1 MLAIFKR
8 EILSFFTTPVGYLII
23 GFFLVLNGL
32 FLWVFKGDF
41 NIFEYGFADLS
52 KFFLLTP
59 WVFMFLIPAVTMKSF
74 SEEKKTGTLE
84 LLFIK
89 PLSLG
94 QTVYGKFFGA
104 LFLVVIALIP
114 TFIYSI
120 CISQLGTTQGN
131 LDWGLIYGSY
141 FGLFFLA
148 MSYTAIG
155 IFTSTITEN
164 QIVAFI
170 LALFVCFMLYYGFE
184 SVSTLF
190 TDGEMAQFVISL
202 GMKSHF
208 EGISRGVLDSR
219 DLVYFFTLSILF
231 LFFAIVQLKHHS
243 R

>member
-8 EILSFFTTPVGYLII
+8 EILSFFMTPVGYLII

-52 KFFLLTP
+52 NFFLLTP
-59 WVFMFLIPAVTMKSF
+59 WVFLFLIPAVTMKSF
-74 SEEKKTGTLE
+74 SEEKKAGTLE

-89 PLSLG
+89 PLSLRE
-94 QTVYGKFFGA
+94 TVYGKFFGA
-104 LFLVVIALIP
+104 LSLVVIALVP
-114 TFIYSI
+114 TLLYGV
-120 CISQLGTTQGN
+120 CISQLGNTPGN

-155 IFTSTITEN
+155 IFTSALTEN

-170 LALFVCFMLYYGFE
+170 LALVICFMFYYGFE
-184 SVSTLF
+184 GVSTLF
-190 TDGEMAQFVISL
+190 NDGEITQLIVSL

-208 EGISRGVLDSR
+208 EGISRGILDSR
-219 DLVYFFTLSILF
+219 DLIYFLSLTVLF
-231 LFFAIVQLKHHS
+231 LFFAIVQLKNHS

>member
-8 EILSFFTTPVGYLII
+8 EVLSFFTTPVGYLII

-59 WVFMFLIPAVTMKSF
+59 WVFLFLIPAVTMKSF

-104 LFLVVIALIP
+104 LFLIVIALIP
-114 TFIYSI
+114 TFLYSI
-120 CISQLGTTQGN
+120 CISQLGIIQGN

-155 IFTSTITEN
+155 IFTSTLTEN

-170 LALFVCFMLYYGFE
+170 LALVGCFMFYYGFE
-184 SVSTLF
+184 AVSTLF
-190 TDGEMAQFVISL
+190 TDGDIAQFIISL

-219 DLVYFFTLSILF
+219 DLIYFFSLSVLF
-231 LFFAIVQLKHHS
+231 LFFAIVQLKNHS

>member
-8 EILSFFTTPVGYLII
+8 EVLSFFTTPVGYLII

-59 WVFMFLIPAVTMKSF
+59 WVFLFLIPAVTMKSF

-104 LFLVVIALIP
+104 LFLVVVALIP

-120 CISQLGTTQGN
+120 CISQFVSNAHLCNICSADTR
-131 LDWGLIYGSY
+131 L
-141 FGLFFLA
+141 
-148 MSYTAIG
+148 TALSACG
-155 IFTSTITEN
+155 
-164 QIVAFI
+164 FI
-170 LALFVCFMLYYGFE
+170 
-184 SVSTLF
+184 
-190 TDGEMAQFVISL
+190 
-202 GMKSHF
+202 
-208 EGISRGVLDSR
+208 GVLSSIHSPP
-219 DLVYFFTLSILF
+219 LSP
-231 LFFAIVQLKHHS
+231 
-243 R
+243 

>member
-8 EILSFFTTPVGYLII
+8 EVLSFFMTPVGYLII
-23 GFFLVLNGL
+23 GFFLILNGL
-32 FLWVFKGDF
+32 FLWVFKGTF

-52 KFFLLTP
+52 NFFLLTP
-59 WVFMFLIPAVTMKSF
+59 WVFLFLIPAVTMKSF
-74 SEEKKTGTLE
+74 SEEKKAGTLE
-84 LLFIK
+84 LLFIN
-89 PLSLG
+89 PLSLRE
-94 QTVYGKFFGA
+94 TVYGKFLGA
-104 LFLVVIALIP
+104 LFLVLIALIP
-114 TFIYSI
+114 TLLYGI
-120 CISQLGTTQGN
+120 CISQLGIIEGN

-155 IFTSTITEN
+155 IFTSALTEN

-170 LALFVCFMLYYGFE
+170 LALVICFLLYYGFE
-184 SVSTLF
+184 GASTLF
-190 TDGEMAQFVISL
+190 SDGEIIQFIVSL

-219 DLVYFFTLSILF
+219 DLIYFLSLTVLF
-231 LFFAIVQLKHHS
+231 LFFAIVQLKNHS

>member
-1 MLAIFKR
+1 
-8 EILSFFTTPVGYLII
+8 
-23 GFFLVLNGL
+23 
-32 FLWVFKGDF
+32 
-41 NIFEYGFADLS
+41 
-52 KFFLLTP
+52 
-59 WVFMFLIPAVTMKSF
+59 MKSF

-148 MSYTAIG
+148 MSYTSIG

-170 LALFVCFMLYYGFE
+170 LGVFITFLLFYGFDALADLANTNTYFIKKMGINE
-184 SVSTLF
+184 HF
-190 TDGEMAQFVISL
+190 
-202 GMKSHF
+202 KS
-208 EGISRGVLDSR
+208 ISRGVVDTR
-219 DLVYFFTLSILF
+219 DILYFASITFFF
-231 LFFAIVQLKHHS
+231 LFITKTQLS
-243 R
+243 YE

>member
-8 EILSFFTTPVGYLII
+8 EVLSFFMTPVGYLII

-52 KFFLLTP
+52 NFFLLTP
-59 WVFMFLIPAVTMKSF
+59 WVFLFLIPAVTMKSF
-74 SEEKKTGTLE
+74 SEEKKAGTLE

-89 PLSLG
+89 PLSLRE
-94 QTVYGKFFGA
+94 TVYGKFFGA
-104 LFLVVIALIP
+104 LFLVVIALVP
-114 TFIYSI
+114 TLLYGV
-120 CISQLGTTQGN
+120 CISQLGNTPGN

-155 IFTSTITEN
+155 IFTSALTEN

-170 LALFVCFMLYYGFE
+170 LALVICFMFYYGFE
-184 SVSTLF
+184 GVSTLF
-190 TDGEMAQFVISL
+190 NDGEITQLIVSL

-208 EGISRGVLDSR
+208 EGISRGILDSR
-219 DLVYFFTLSILF
+219 DLIYFLSLTVLF
-231 LFFAIVQLKHHS
+231 LFFAIVQLKNHS

>member
-8 EILSFFTTPVGYLII
+8 EVLSFFTTPVGYLII

-32 FLWVFKGDF
+32 FLWVFKGNF
-41 NIFEYGFADLS
+41 NIFDYGFADLGN
-52 KFFLLTP
+52 FFLLTP
-59 WVFMFLIPAVTMKSF
+59 WVFLFLIPAVTMKSF
-74 SEEKKTGTLE
+74 SEEKKAGTLE

-89 PLSLG
+89 PLSIRE
-94 QTVYGKFFGA
+94 TVYGKFFGA
-104 LFLVVIALIP
+104 LFLVLIALIP
-114 TFIYSI
+114 TILYGI
-120 CISQLGTTQGN
+120 CISQLAIPEGN

-155 IFTSTITEN
+155 IFTSTLTEN

-170 LALFVCFMLYYGFE
+170 LALVICFMFYDGFVA
-184 SVSTLF
+184 VSTLF
-190 TDGEMAQFVISL
+190 NDSEIKQFIISL

-208 EGISRGVLDSR
+208 DGISRGVLDSWE
-219 DLVYFFTLSILF
+219 LIYFLSLTVLF
-231 LFFAIVQLKHHS
+231 LFFAIVQLKNHS

>member
-8 EILSFFTTPVGYLII
+8 EVLSFFTTPVGYLII

-59 WVFMFLIPAVTMKSF
+59 WVFLFLIPAVTMKSF

-148 MSYTAIG
+148 MSYTSIG

-208 EGISRGVLDSR
+208 EGISRGILDSR
-219 DLVYFFTLSILF
+219 DLVYFFSLSVLF
-231 LFFAIVQLKHHS
+231 LFFAIVQLKNHS

>member
-1 MLAIFKR
+1 MFAVFKR
-8 EILSFFTTPVGYLII
+8 EVFSFFTTPVGYLII

-59 WVFMFLIPAVTMKSF
+59 WVFLFLIPAVTMKSF

-89 PLSLG
+89 PLSIG

-104 LFLVVIALIP
+104 VFLVVIALIP
-114 TFIYSI
+114 TFLYSI
-120 CISQLGTTQGN
+120 CISQLGIPQGN
-131 LDWGLIYGSY
+131 LDWGVIYGSY

-155 IFTSTITEN
+155 IFTSTLTEN

-170 LALFVCFMLYYGFE
+170 LALVICFMFYYGFE
-184 SVSTLF
+184 AVSTLF
-190 TDGEMAQFVISL
+190 TDGDIAQFVITL

-208 EGISRGVLDSR
+208 EGISRGVLGSR
-219 DLVYFFTLSILF
+219 DLIYFFSLSVLF
-231 LFFAIVQLKHHS
+231 LFFAIVQLKNHS

>member
-8 EILSFFTTPVGYLII
+8 EVFSFFTTPVGYLII
-23 GFFLVLNGL
+23 GLFLVLNGL

-59 WVFMFLIPAVTMKSF
+59 WVFLFLIPAVTMKSF

-89 PLSLG
+89 PLSLK

-104 LFLVVIALIP
+104 LFLVVIALIS
-114 TFIYSI
+114 TFLYSI
-120 CISQLGTTQGN
+120 CISQLGITQGN

-141 FGLFFLA
+141 LGLFFLA

-155 IFTSTITEN
+155 IFTSTLTEN

-170 LALFVCFMLYYGFE
+170 LALVVCFMFYYGFE
-184 SVSTLF
+184 AVSTLF
-190 TDGEMAQFVISL
+190 ADGDMAQFVISL

-208 EGISRGVLDSR
+208 ERISRGVLDSR
-219 DLVYFFTLSILF
+219 DLIYFFSLSVLF
-231 LFFAIVQLKHHS
+231 LFFAIVQLKNHS

>member
-8 EILSFFTTPVGYLII
+8 EVFSFFTTPVGYLII
-23 GFFLVLNGL
+23 GLFLVLNGL

-59 WVFMFLIPAVTMKSF
+59 WVFLFLIPAVTMKSF

-89 PLSLG
+89 PLSLK

-114 TFIYSI
+114 TFLYSI
-120 CISQLGTTQGN
+120 CISQLSIPQGN

-141 FGLFFLA
+141 LGLFFLA

-155 IFTSTITEN
+155 IFTSTLTEN

-170 LALFVCFMLYYGFE
+170 LALVVCFMFYYGFE
-184 SVSTLF
+184 AVSTLF
-190 TDGEMAQFVISL
+190 ADGDMAQFVISL

-219 DLVYFFTLSILF
+219 DLIYFFSLSVLF
-231 LFFAIVQLKHHS
+231 LFFAIVQLKNHS

>member
-8 EILSFFTTPVGYLII
+8 EVLSFLMTPVGYLII

-52 KFFLLTP
+52 NFFLLTP
-59 WVFMFLIPAVTMKSF
+59 WVFLFLIPAVTMKSF
-74 SEEKKTGTLE
+74 SEEKKAGTLE
-84 LLFIK
+84 LLYIK
-89 PLSLG
+89 PVSLG

-114 TFIYSI
+114 TFLYSI
-120 CISQLGTTQGN
+120 CISQLGITQGN

-155 IFTSTITEN
+155 IFTSTLTEN
-164 QIVAFI
+164 QIIAFI
-170 LALFVCFMLYYGFE
+170 LALVVCFMFYYGFE
-184 SVSTLF
+184 GVSTLF
-190 TDGEMAQFVISL
+190 TDGGTAQFVMSL

-219 DLVYFFTLSILF
+219 DLIYFLSLSVLF
-231 LFFAIVQLKHHS
+231 LFFAIVQLKNHS

>member
-8 EILSFFTTPVGYLII
+8 EVLSFFMTPAGYLII

-52 KFFLLTP
+52 NFFLLTP
-59 WVFMFLIPAVTMKSF
+59 WVFLFLIPAVTMKSF
-74 SEEKKTGTLE
+74 SEEKKAGTLE

-114 TFIYSI
+114 TFLYGI
-120 CISQLGTTQGN
+120 CISQLGITLGN

-155 IFTSTITEN
+155 IFTSTLTEN

-170 LALFVCFMLYYGFE
+170 LALVVCFMFYYGFE
-184 SVSTLF
+184 GVSTLI
-190 TDGEMAQFVISL
+190 TDGGTAQFVMSI

-219 DLVYFFTLSILF
+219 DLIYFLSLSVLF
-231 LFFAIVQLKHHS
+231 LFFAIVQLKNYS

>member
-8 EILSFFTTPVGYLII
+8 EVLSFFMTPVGYLII

-52 KFFLLTP
+52 NFFLLTP
-59 WVFMFLIPAVTMKSF
+59 WVFLFLIPAVTMKSF
-74 SEEKKTGTLE
+74 SEEKKAGTLE

-89 PLSLG
+89 PLSLRE
-94 QTVYGKFFGA
+94 TVYGKFFGA
-104 LFLVVIALIP
+104 LSLVVIALVP
-114 TFIYSI
+114 TLLYGV
-120 CISQLGTTQGN
+120 CISQLGNTPDN

-155 IFTSTITEN
+155 IFTSALTEN

-170 LALFVCFMLYYGFE
+170 LALVICFMFYYGFE
-184 SVSTLF
+184 GVSTLF
-190 TDGEMAQFVISL
+190 NDGEITQLIVSL

-208 EGISRGVLDSR
+208 EGISRGILDSR
-219 DLVYFFTLSILF
+219 DLIYFLSLTVLF
-231 LFFAIVQLKHHS
+231 LFFAIVQLKNHS

>member
-8 EILSFFTTPVGYLII
+8 EVFSFFTTPVGYLII

-32 FLWVFKGDF
+32 FLWVFKGEF

-59 WVFMFLIPAVTMKSF
+59 WVFLFLIPAVTMKSF

-114 TFIYSI
+114 TFLYGI
-120 CISQLGTTQGN
+120 CISQLGITEGN

-155 IFTSTITEN
+155 IFTSTLTEN

-170 LALFVCFMLYYGFE
+170 LALVGCFMFYYGFE
-184 SVSTLF
+184 AVSTLF
-190 TDGEMAQFVISL
+190 TDGDMAQFVISL

-219 DLVYFFTLSILF
+219 DLIYFFSLSVLF
-231 LFFAIVQLKHHS
+231 LFFAIVQLKNHS

>member
-8 EILSFFTTPVGYLII
+8 EVLSFFTTPVGYLII

-59 WVFMFLIPAVTMKSF
+59 WVFLFLIPAVTMKSF

-104 LFLVVIALIP
+104 LFLIVIALIP
-114 TFIYSI
+114 TFLYSI
-120 CISQLGTTQGN
+120 CISQLGIIQGD
-131 LDWGLIYGSY
+131 LDWGPIYGSY

-155 IFTSTITEN
+155 IFTSTLTEN

-170 LALFVCFMLYYGFE
+170 LALVGCFMFYYGFE
-184 SVSTLF
+184 AVSTLF
-190 TDGEMAQFVISL
+190 TDGDIAQFIISL

-219 DLVYFFTLSILF
+219 DLIYFFSLSVLF
-231 LFFAIVQLKHHS
+231 LFFAIVQLKNHS

>member
-8 EILSFFTTPVGYLII
+8 EVLSFLMTPVGYLII

-52 KFFLLTP
+52 NFFLLTP
-59 WVFMFLIPAVTMKSF
+59 WVFLFLIPAVTMKSF
-74 SEEKKTGTLE
+74 SEEKKAGTLE
-84 LLFIK
+84 LLYIK
-89 PLSLG
+89 PVSLG

-114 TFIYSI
+114 TFLYGI
-120 CISQLGTTQGN
+120 CISQLGITQGN

-155 IFTSTITEN
+155 IFTSTLTEN

-170 LALFVCFMLYYGFE
+170 LALVVCFMFYYGFE
-184 SVSTLF
+184 GVSTLF
-190 TDGEMAQFVISL
+190 TDGGTAQFVMSL

-219 DLVYFFTLSILF
+219 DLIYFFSLSVLF
-231 LFFAIVQLKHHS
+231 LFFAIVQLKNHS